1 MKTTLFSLLLSI
13 TSFSLLAQVT
23 PEWMRYPS
31 VSPEGTTIAF
41 VYQGDIY
48 TVGVEGGQAQRLTFQ
63 PEMDV
68 QPVWSPDGQTIAFA
82 SERHGNFDVYV
93 MDAKGG
99 EATRL
104 SYHSNNEMPLSF
116 SADGQLIYF
125 DAHRLDNSANRE
137 YPTSSHTELY
147 SVPAQGGGISQV
159 FSLPVKA
166 LSERDNR
173 GFLYEDMPGR
183 EDAWR
188 KHHQSAVTHDIW
200 LYNRS
205 ESSHTKL
212 TDFVGEDRNPVWNG
226 DGTAFYFLSERS
238 GTFNVS

>member
-48 TVGVEGGQAQRLTFQ
+48 TVGVEGGEAQRLTFQ

-173 GFLYEDMPGR
+173 GFLYEDMPG
-183 EDAWR
+183 
-188 KHHQSAVTHDIW
+188 
-200 LYNRS
+200 
-205 ESSHTKL
+205 
-212 TDFVGEDRNPVWNG
+212 
-226 DGTAFYFLSERS
+226 
-238 GTFNVS
+238 